1 MTNRLTTPL
10 RLLTGTSGFAFP
22 EWKGVFYPKE
32 LKSDGFLP
40 YYATRFPTVE
50 INNTFYRL
58 PKESVLQ
65 HWAEQVPEGFSF
77 AIKASQR
84 ITHFARLKPESLETV
99 EYLVRAT
106 AVMGDRL
113 GPILFQLPPNMKRD
127 VERLRA
133 FLGKLPEGRRYA
145 MEFRHAS
152 WFEDDAAFDALSEEG
167 VGLVVIDQEDFASP
181 VRCTAAWSYLRLH
194 RMDYSAA
201 DLARWAQQ
209 VNELGCREAYVFFK
223 HDHVPDSEGS
233 GPLAVDAF
241 NRAWGV
247 DAAGRG

>member
-1 MTNRLTTPL
+1 LK
-10 RLLTGTSGFAFP
+10 LLAGTSGFAFP
-22 EWKGVFYPKE
+22 EWKGFFYPKD

-40 YYATRFPTVE
+40 YYASRFATVE

-58 PKESVLQ
+58 PKESVLE

-77 AIKASQR
+77 TIKASQR

-113 GPILFQLPPNMKRD
+113 GPILFQLPPNMKREI
-127 VERLRA
+127 ERLRA
-133 FLGKLPEGRRYA
+133 FLAELPEGRRYA

-152 WFEDDAAFDALSEEG
+152 WFEDDAAIDALAEHQ
-167 VGLVVIDQEDFASP
+167 VALVVIDQEDYASP
-181 VRCTAAWSYLRLH
+181 VRCTAPWSYIRLH
-194 RMDYSAA
+194 RMDYRPA
-201 DLARWAQQ
+201 DLARWSDTIKG
-209 VNELGCREAYVFFK
+209 LGRRETYVFFK

-233 GPLAVDAF
+233 GPLAADAF
-241 NRAWGV
+241 MKHWVAIRS
-247 DAAGRG
+247 

>member
-1 MTNRLTTPL
+1 LKIL
-10 RLLTGTSGFAFP
+10 AGTSGFAFP

-32 LKSDGFLP
+32 LKSDGLLP
-40 YYATRFPTVE
+40 YYASRFPTVE

-58 PKESVLQ
+58 PKDSVLR

-106 AVMGDRL
+106 AVMGERL
-113 GPILFQLPPNMKRD
+113 GPILFQLPPNMKKD
-127 VERLRA
+127 HDRLWA
-133 FLGKLPEGRRYA
+133 FLAKLPEGRRYA

-152 WFEDDAAFDALSEEG
+152 WFDDESVFDALSEHG
-167 VGLVVIDQEDFASP
+167 VALVVIDQEDYQSP
-181 VRCTAAWSYLRLH
+181 VRCTAPWSYLRLH
-194 RMDYSAA
+194 RMDYSPD
-201 DLARWAQQ
+201 DLARWSRT
-209 VNELGCREAYVFFK
+209 VKELGCREAHVFFK

-241 NRAWGV
+241 MRAHG
-247 DAAGRG
+247 GS

>member
-1 MTNRLTTPL
+1 M
-10 RLLTGTSGFAFP
+10 
-22 EWKGVFYPKE
+22 FYPKE
-32 LKSDGFLP
+32 LKSEGFLP
-40 YYATRFPTVE
+40 YYAGRFPTVE

-58 PKESVLQ
+58 PKDSVLQ

-106 AVMGDRL
+106 AVMGERL
-113 GPILFQLPPNMKRD
+113 GPILFQLPPNMKQD
-127 VERLRA
+127 LDRLRA
-133 FLGKLPEGRRYA
+133 FLAKLPEGRRYA

-152 WFEDDAAFDALSEEG
+152 WFDDDAVFDALAEHG
-167 VGLVVIDQEDFASP
+167 VALVVIDQEDYASP

-194 RMDYSAA
+194 RMDYSAG
-201 DLARWAQQ
+201 DLARWAATVQQ
-209 VNELGCREAYVFFK
+209 LGCREAYVFFK
-223 HDHVPDSEGS
+223 HDHVPDSAGS

-241 NRAWGV
+241 NRA
-247 DAAGRG
+247 AAEAASGRRVRD

>member
-1 MTNRLTTPL
+1 M
-10 RLLTGTSGFAFP
+10 RLLAGTSGFAFP

-32 LKSDGFLP
+32 VKADAFLP
-40 YYATRFPTVE
+40 YYASRFPTVE

-84 ITHFARLKPESLETV
+84 ITHFARLKPEAIETV

-106 AVMGDRL
+106 AVLGERL
-113 GPILFQLPPNMKRD
+113 GPILFQLPPNMKKD
-127 VERLRA
+127 IERLRA
-133 FLGKLPEGRRYA
+133 FLARLPEGRKYA

-152 WFEDDAAFDALSEEG
+152 WFDDDAVFDALAEQQ
-167 VGLVVIDQEDFASP
+167 VALVVIDQEDWASP
-181 VRCTAAWSYLRLH
+181 VRCTSSWSYVRLH
-194 RMDYSAA
+194 RMDYSPA
-201 DLARWAQQ
+201 DLSRWAGTIRG
-209 VNELGCREAYVFFK
+209 LGCREAYVFFK
-223 HDHVPDSEGS
+223 HDHVPDSAGS

-241 NRAWGV
+241 V
-247 DAAGRG
+247 AALAS

>member
-1 MTNRLTTPL
+1 VK
-10 RLLTGTSGFAFP
+10 LLAGTSGFAFP

-32 LKSDGFLP
+32 LKAADFLP

-58 PKESVLQ
+58 PKDSVLQ

-84 ITHFARLKPESLETV
+84 ITHFARLKPEALETV

-106 AVMGDRL
+106 AVMGERL

-127 VERLRA
+127 LDRLRA
-133 FLGKLPEGRRYA
+133 FLAGLPEGRRYA

-152 WFEDDAAFDALSEEG
+152 WFEDDSVFDALSEHG
-167 VGLVVIDQEDFASP
+167 VALVVIDQDDFSSP
-181 VRCTAAWSYLRLH
+181 VRSTTTWSYLRLH
-194 RMDYSAA
+194 RMDYSAD
-201 DLARWAQQ
+201 DLTRWSATIRA
-209 VNELGCREAYVFFK
+209 LGCREAYVFFK
-223 HDHVPDSEGS
+223 HDHVPDSAGS

-241 NRAWGV
+241 MAV
-247 DAAGRG
+247 QTD